1 MYIDHQ
7 KICSFVLILISPLV
21 CLFDRV
27 FTLTNINENI
37 FERIS
42 YVNVARMIYTT
53 RLAKITKILWLRRR
67 RFDWPRE
74 TSFALFVSRVF
85 GEEQPRS

>member
-7 KICSFVLILISPLV
+7 AICSFVLILISLLV

-37 FERIS
+37 FDRIS
-42 YVNVARMIYTT
+42 YVNVDRMIYTT
-53 RLAKITKILWLRRR
+53 RLAKIT
-67 RFDWPRE
+67 
-74 TSFALFVSRVF
+74 
-85 GEEQPRS
+85 